1 MNTPIE
7 QGGAGFQGK
16 VRVFG
21 YGTPPVICDKPN
33 NSFVSDTD
41 DYIVAV
47 VNQHDIIPRFA
58 IQNLS
63 AMVWW
68 SNNNTN
74 ETKEKKKG
82 VSGMLSSGIASGMSF
97 VSKAAGDT
105 FLEPV
110 KKVMNEVLKFGTSG
124 KGAGFEFK
132 NMWIPG
138 SVHSISY
145 KFEGKKQGEPNG
157 MTQLLTS
164 CNISGK
170 TEAIEVEKK
179 ECMCY
184 HKVPRNSPR
193 VCNIIMNRQSVD
205 DHFMDQYIPH
215 LAQLYDATPGDD
227 YLLPPPAQPEASGGC
242 CIIC

>member
-1 MNTPIE
+1 
-7 QGGAGFQGK
+7 
-16 VRVFG
+16 
-21 YGTPPVICDKPN
+21 
-33 NSFVSDTD
+33 
-41 DYIVAV
+41 
-47 VNQHDIIPRFA
+47 
-58 IQNLS
+58 
-63 AMVWW
+63 
-68 SNNNTN
+68 
-74 ETKEKKKG
+74 
-82 VSGMLSSGIASGMSF
+82 
-97 VSKAAGDT
+97 
-105 FLEPV
+105 
-110 KKVMNEVLKFGTSG
+110 MNEVLKFGTSG

-184 HKVPRNSPR
+184 HKVPRNCPR
-193 VCNIIMNRQSVD
+193 VCNVIMSIQSVH
-205 DHFMDQYIPH
+205 DHSMAQYIPH

-227 YLLPPPAQPEASGGC
+227 YLLPPPDAQPEASGGC